1 MEIIIRYKNRKHYST
16 LKKRYTSLE
25 EMVERLK
32 KDELFKIIEH
42 KTEIDIT
49 SKVLKQ
55 ALINTKMSESVVKKL
70 LTGDYTVRHD
80 KTLFF

>member
-1 MEIIIRYKNRKHYST
+1 MEIIIRYKNRKYYST

-32 KDELFKIIEH
+32 EDELFKIIEH

-80 KTLFF
+80 KALFF